1 MSGNQTDDRTYGTI
15 TVRIGE
21 PEQKKIAGEPEQI
34 EFLMSL
40 SSVISKLDVLVVDK
54 SASVSLSKF
63 VVCN

>member
-15 TVRIGE
+15 TVRI
-21 PEQKKIAGEPEQI
+21 GEPEQI

-54 SASVSLSKF
+54 SASVNLSKF